1 MSKLPLEPYCL
12 IHCDNKYSY
21 LNLGQYNPDDQQKL
35 KEEKVKDPA
44 LSDVGALTI
53 GVCLERSH
61 VRELKK

>member
-1 MSKLPLEPYCL
+1 
-12 IHCDNKYSY
+12 
-21 LNLGQYNPDDQQKL
+21 LGQYNPDDQQKL